1 MEDNTPDR
9 VTVEILGKRYTFAC
23 EGEAEAARVREAAE
37 LVEERMRR
45 IRDEQHPPS
54 PLQTAILAA
63 LNLVDEMR
71 RMRSEYEAAE
81 TDIAERTNRLTASL
95 GKLLEPAEQPPV
107 PTPAAGNRVFTSLAT
122 DATSGKSPS

>member
-1 MEDNTPDR
+1 MAETTPDR

-23 EGEAEAARVREAAE
+23 EGEDEAAQVRQAAE
-37 LVEERMRR
+37 LVDERMRQ

-63 LNLVDEMR
+63 LDLVDEMR
-71 RMRSEYEAAE
+71 RMRSEYQAAE

-95 GKLLEPAEQPPV
+95 GKLLESDQPPPV
-107 PTPAAGNRVFTSLAT
+107 PVNRVFASLTAE
-122 DATSGKSPS
+122 PSAGRD

>member
-1 MEDNTPDR
+1 MEESQPDR

-23 EGEAEAARVREAAE
+23 DGDAEGKQIREAAE
-37 LVEERMRR
+37 LVDERMRR
-45 IRDEQHPPS
+45 IRDEQHPPT

-71 RMRSEYEAAE
+71 RMRLEYEAAE

-95 GKLLEPAEQPPV
+95 GRLMDPDQGTA
-107 PTPAAGNRVFTSLAT
+107 TPANRVFTSLSAEST
-122 DATSGKSPS
+122 GSRDSS